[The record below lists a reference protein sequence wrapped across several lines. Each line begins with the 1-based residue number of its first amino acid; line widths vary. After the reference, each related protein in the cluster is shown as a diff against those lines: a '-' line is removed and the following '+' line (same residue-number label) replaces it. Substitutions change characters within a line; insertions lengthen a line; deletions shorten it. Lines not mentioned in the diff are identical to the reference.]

1 MGDLQE
7 RDTSY
12 LSIGQAASYL
22 TDFPEASIGV
32 RGEIFVGRQVA
43 MVNQERLVNSFCD
56 LVRIDSPSDEEE
68 EMALHLTGRL
78 TKLGFDVERDAH
90 GNVIASE
97 NGERPLL
104 LSAHMDTVEP
114 GRGIEPVIRGDRI
127 FSAGETILGGDCK
140 AGIAAIMEGLES
152 VAAAG
157 VSRRPVQVVFTRGEE
172 IGLVGATNLDYSMI
186 RAQEA
191 VVFDGNGPVNT
202 ITGSSPTYMS
212 FDITVKGRGA
222 HAGVEPEKGLSAI
235 RIASEIIGELPQGR
249 LDEET
254 TFNVGLI
261 SGGTVRNAV
270 PAEAAFGG
278 EFRSRNTESF
288 DLLRLQLLATVE
300 EARQKYREATIEE
313 QLEVLFHM
321 YNLDPEESVV
331 RMACRIMSQMN
342 LAPNIQPSGGGTDG
356 NVMRL
361 HGIQSVVVG
370 MSTNQMH
377 TVDEHV
383 IIPDLINTAAFCSN
397 LMTDGY

>member
-1 MGDLQE
+1 
-7 RDTSY
+7 
-12 LSIGQAASYL
+12 
-22 TDFPEASIGV
+22 
-32 RGEIFVGRQVA
+32 
-43 MVNQERLVNSFCD
+43 MVNQERLINSFCN

-68 EMALHLTGRL
+68 EMAQHLTGRL

-300 EARQKYREATIEE
+300 EARQRYREATIEE